1 MAFYPI
7 SLDLRGRKCLVIG
20 GGDVAR
26 RKVSGLCAA
35 GAEVHVI
42 SPQLVPELLAMVRRG
57 EIRWSERDFA
67 PGDLQGAFLVFA
79 ATDSPAVQQQV
90 QNEAEDSGIL
100 VNLAAEPAGS
110 SFHVPA
116 HFRRGDILVTVS
128 TGGKSPAIAAEL
140 RKILEA
146 ELDPAYSE
154 VVSFFGV
161 LRSAVLRYDDD
172 SVQHGRLFRD
182 LLTAGIVKQILAGE
196 WQAVVRIL
204 ESFLPQEIDV
214 RQLVDG
220 FVADRQGDSGKVSL

>member
-7 SLDLRGRKCLVIG
+7 ALDLYGRKCLVIG
-20 GGDVAR
+20 GGGVAR

-42 SPQLVPELLAMVRRG
+42 SPQLVPELLVMVRRG

-67 PGDLQGAFLVFA
+67 PGDLRGAFLVFA
-79 ATDSPAVQQQV
+79 ATDSPVVQQQV
-90 QNEAEDSGIL
+90 QNEAERSGIL

-116 HFRRGDILVTVS
+116 HFRRGDILVAVS
-128 TGGKSPAIAAEL
+128 TGGKSPAVAAEL
-140 RKILEA
+140 RRILEA
-146 ELDPAYSE
+146 ELDPGYGE

-172 SVQHGRLFRD
+172 SVQHGRLFSD
-182 LLTAGIVKQILAGE
+182 LLTAGIVKQILVGE
-196 WQAVVRIL
+196 WQAVVRLL

-214 RQLVDG
+214 RQLVEE
-220 FVADRQGDSGKVSL
+220 FVAGRQGAST

>member
-7 SLDLRGRKCLVIG
+7 SLDLCGRKCLVIG

-42 SPQLVPELLAMVRRG
+42 SPQLVPELLAIVRRG
-57 EIRWSERDFA
+57 EIRWSKRDFA

-90 QNEAEDSGIL
+90 QNEAETSGIL
-100 VNLAAEPAGS
+100 VNLAAESAGS

-140 RKILEA
+140 RNILEA

-172 SVQHGRLFRD
+172 SVKHGRLFRD
-182 LLTAGIVKQILAGE
+182 LLAAGIVKQILAGE
-196 WQAVVRIL
+196 WQAVVRLL
-204 ESFLPQEIDV
+204 ESSLPQEIDV

-220 FVADRQGDSGKVSL
+220 FVADRQGASGKAFL